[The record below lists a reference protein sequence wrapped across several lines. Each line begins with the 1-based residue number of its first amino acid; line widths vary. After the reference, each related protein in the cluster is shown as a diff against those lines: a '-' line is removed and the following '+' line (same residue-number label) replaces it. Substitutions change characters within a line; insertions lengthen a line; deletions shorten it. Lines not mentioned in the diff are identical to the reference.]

1 MKGMC
6 KMKIKVSKEK
16 LVMSITI
23 GIACFA
29 LMLVMFMQFKVVN
42 ETDITAIETMRESEL
57 RLELSNWNEKY
68 DELNEKYEEVIAK
81 IEEYKNEKESD
92 EKTAQLLEEELEQL
106 NEALGKTDVEGE
118 GIVIQIIDKGG
129 SQLSEDVQVESIT
142 SKDLLT
148 IINELFAAGA
158 EAVSLNGHRIT
169 SMSAIYE
176 IGTEFLKVN
185 GEKISSPYVINAI
198 GNADYLKSA
207 VSGKGGGVDDLK
219 ELGHETSVDTSK
231 KIKIEKYEKDISTK
245 YIN

>member
-1 MKGMC
+1 
-6 KMKIKVSKEK
+6 MKIKVSKEK

-68 DELNEKYEEVIAK
+68 NELNEKYEEVVAK

-92 EKTAQLLEEELEQL
+92 EKTAQLLEDELEQL
-106 NEALGKTDVEGE
+106 NEAIGKTDVEGE

-158 EAVSLNGHRIT
+158 EAVSLNGHRII
-169 SMSAIYE
+169 SMSAVYE

-185 GEKISSPYVINAI
+185 GDKISSPYVINAI
-198 GNADYLKSA
+198 GNSDYLKSA
-207 VSGKGGGVDDLK
+207 VSGKGGGVDELK